1 MKLKLLFF
9 LLTFPIILFGFRKID
24 VTKNENLA
32 LSGYDTVAYFKEG
45 KAVKGS
51 AAYSVEWEGAVWR
64 FYSKT
69 NLKLFKNDPHHYAPQ
84 FGGYCSYALS
94 NHKTV
99 SCNPRA
105 FMIYEGKLYVLRN
118 QDILLIWSQNPK
130 KYIELGR
137 RNWEALLNSKSNEN

>member
-9 LLTFPIILFGFRKID
+9 LLTFPTILFGFRKID

-69 NLKLFKNDPHHYAPQ
+69 N
-84 FGGYCSYALS
+84 
-94 NHKTV
+94 
-99 SCNPRA
+99 
-105 FMIYEGKLYVLRN
+105 
-118 QDILLIWSQNPK
+118 
-130 KYIELGR
+130 
-137 RNWEALLNSKSNEN
+137 